1 MTLYVLKM
9 QINSILLPLI
19 LPRVFPFSEI
29 SCIWV
34 YFIHFS
40 SCLVFHFMSTFSFT
54 TLFSRLKTFRLLPFF
69 CLFVSTDIVQMSI
82 FTRFSWGNMCKI
94 LSEIDLHVAVLAHAC
109 CYLHFYWTLLNPS
122 LVVVPMH
129 IPVCS
134 DYACLFP
141 QTLTSAW
148 SEF

>member
-9 QINSILLPLI
+9 QINGILLPLI

-54 TLFSRLKTFRLLPFF
+54 PLFSRLKTFRLLPFF
-69 CLFVSTDIVQMSI
+69 LFVCFCRHCTNEHFYTFLLGD
-82 FTRFSWGNMCKI
+82 TCKI

-109 CYLHFYWTLLNPS
+109 SYLHFYWTLLNPS
-122 LVVVPMH
+122 LVVVPLH